1 MNIYE
6 ENGYASRKDYLQSL
20 AEDFELPYESVLIV
34 ADLLGEDE
42 AFDGLVVALEDAA
55 ESGVY

>member
-6 ENGYASRKDYLQSL
+6 ENGYASRKDYLLSL
-20 AEDFELPYESVLIV
+20 AEDFDIPYESVLIV
-34 ADLLGEDE
+34 ADLLGEGED
-42 AFDGLVVALEDAA
+42 FDGLVVALEDAS